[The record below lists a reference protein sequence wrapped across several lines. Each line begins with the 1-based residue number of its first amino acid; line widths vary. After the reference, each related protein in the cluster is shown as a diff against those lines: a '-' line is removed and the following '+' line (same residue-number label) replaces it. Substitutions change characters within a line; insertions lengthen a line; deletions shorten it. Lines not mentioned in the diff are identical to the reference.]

1 MILQKINIIFIG
13 CEISKEFVPK
23 KMKLFLYKYDNEKQ
37 YIFPFLKSILFP
49 NYDKEKQYMFPF
61 LKSMLFHKQ

>member
-13 CEISKEFVPK
+13 CEIRQEFVQK
-23 KMKLFLYKYDNEKQ
+23 KKKLFLYKYDNEKQ
-37 YIFPFLKSILFP
+37 YKFPFLKSILFP